1 MCSTGLRVRYT
12 CLKEVQGPHSPVVA
26 LAFGYQNGLDEF
38 SNAPHH
44 SFTEKAKDA
53 AAKHRKELLDK
64 LRLYRAGAT
73 DNAVVMADL
82 LSSA

>member
-1 MCSTGLRVRYT
+1 
-12 CLKEVQGPHSPVVA
+12 VVA
-26 LAFGYQNGLDEF
+26 LAFGYQNGVDEF

-64 LRLYRAGAT
+64 LRLYRAGVT
-73 DNAVVMADL
+73 DNAVVMAEQCM
-82 LSSA
+82 SA